1 MQWEDVVGWYL
12 EKKEDDLQ
20 TEEDL
25 DAEEAIVNKVGYL
38 CGFVWTLR
46 SFFNNIVDYFLPYV
60 SLVDR

>member
-25 DAEEAIVNKVGYL
+25 NAEEAIVNKVR
-38 CGFVWTLR
+38 CFFVF
-46 SFFNNIVDYFLPYV
+46 SFLPVCGALMLHEFY
-60 SLVDR
+60 

>member
-25 DAEEAIVNKVGYL
+25 NAEEAIVNKVDYL
-38 CGFVWTLR
+38 CGFV
-46 SFFNNIVDYFLPYV
+46 
-60 SLVDR
+60 